1 MQMHN
6 FVSSCCS
13 LCTQALAHVDVHE
26 VSPDSGLDACK
37 VRYIYRGL
45 AGGRP
50 SMSLCHLLNR
60 IYKVLLEHTHWAIL
74 HRALHCE

>member
-1 MQMHN
+1 M
-6 FVSSCCS
+6 F
-13 LCTQALAHVDVHE
+13 TQSHSHVDVVHE

-50 SMSLCHLLNR
+50 SMSLCHLL
-60 IYKVLLEHTHWAIL
+60 YC
-74 HRALHCE
+74 AL